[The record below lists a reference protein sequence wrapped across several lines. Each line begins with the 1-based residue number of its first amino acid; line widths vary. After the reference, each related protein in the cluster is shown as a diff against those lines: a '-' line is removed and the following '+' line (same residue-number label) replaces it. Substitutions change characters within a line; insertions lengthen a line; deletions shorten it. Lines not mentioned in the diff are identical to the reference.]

1 MRRRAFLAALGASAA
16 ALPLSA
22 LSKPQMARIG
32 YLGPDPADADPGHYE
47 ALRAGLRELGYIE
60 GQSIE
65 IIARHPPR
73 FGVGLTDLAR
83 QLVDLDV
90 DVIVTGGPGVFAA
103 AQATKTVPIVAGV
116 SGDLVELGLAQS
128 LAHPG
133 GNVTGLTYFSPQ
145 LIVKRVELLKLV
157 KPSMTNVGLLVLP
170 NIPSVQGY
178 LRALDEPLKTMGLA
192 LQIIEATDAGE
203 VANALT
209 TGPAAS
215 INGLVVSDFPPF
227 YAGSGPAVVA
237 AAATS
242 RGLPAVGS
250 LTFARNGGLL
260 SYGVDFPSMFHRA
273 ATFVDKILKGA
284 KPGDIPIEQA
294 TQFITVV
301 NLQNAKTLGLE
312 IPPTLLAAANEVIE

>member
-1 MRRRAFLAALGASAA
+1 M
-16 ALPLSA
+16 
-22 LSKPQMARIG
+22 
-32 YLGPDPADADPGHYE
+32 
-47 ALRAGLRELGYIE
+47 RAGLRELGYIE

-73 FGVGLTDLAR
+73 FGFGLTDLAR

-178 LRALDEPLKTMGLA
+178 LRALDG
-192 LQIIEATDAGE
+192 
-203 VANALT
+203 
-209 TGPAAS
+209 
-215 INGLVVSDFPPF
+215 
-227 YAGSGPAVVA
+227 
-237 AAATS
+237 
-242 RGLPAVGS
+242 R
-250 LTFARNGGLL
+250 
-260 SYGVDFPSMFHRA
+260 
-273 ATFVDKILKGA
+273 
-284 KPGDIPIEQA
+284 
-294 TQFITVV
+294 
-301 NLQNAKTLGLE
+301 
-312 IPPTLLAAANEVIE
+312 

>member
-16 ALPLSA
+16 AWPLSA
-22 LSKPQMARIG
+22 LSNPLMARIG
-32 YLGPDPADADPGHYE
+32 YLGPDPVDADPGHYE
-47 ALRAGLRELGYIE
+47 ALRTGLSELGDVE
-60 GQSIE
+60 GESIE
-65 IIARHPPR
+65 IIARHPR
-73 FGVGLTDLAR
+73 TFGVGLIELAR
-83 QLVDLDV
+83 QLVDLDA

-133 GNVTGLTYFSPQ
+133 GNVTGLTYFAPQ

-170 NIPSVQGY
+170 HIPSVQGY
-178 LRALDEPLKTMGLA
+178 LRALEEPLKTMGLA
-192 LQIIEATDAGE
+192 VQVIEASDANEG
-203 VANALT
+203 AAALK

-237 AAATS
+237 AAAT
-242 RGLPAVGS
+242 RLGLPTVGGS
-250 LTFARNGGLL
+250 TFARNGGLL
-260 SYGVDFPSMFHRA
+260 SYGADFPSMFHRA

-284 KPGDIPIEQA
+284 NPGDIPIEQA

-301 NLQNAKTLGLE
+301 NLQNARTLGLE
-312 IPPTLLAAANEVIE
+312 IPPTLLAAADDVIE